1 MHGPIHRNGPR
12 ITAALGTAAVLLLTL
27 GSVAVASVD
36 EPAGTDR
43 RTPVNASADRAP
55 AGLDGGPLWRAKAQP
70 TPAASTSVS
79 AGDTASVLA
88 SASAR
93 ASADAMASGTR
104 APADPDV
111 VTATVTATSTMNGV
125 VATATATVTAT
136 ATTGTGETGAGLP
149 TAGTLQIT
157 PSGAARGGADHM
169 NATDSSDPSGATEL
183 ALLISVTASAAA
195 GTILV
200 VRRLQRRATGGR
212 H

>member
-12 ITAALGTAAVLLLTL
+12 IAAALSTAAVLLTL
-27 GSVAVASVD
+27 ASTAATSVD
-36 EPAGTDR
+36 KPAGPNR
-43 RTPVNASADRAP
+43 LTPVSTSADRAP
-55 AGLDGGPLWRAKAQP
+55 AGRNGEPLSPAKAQP
-70 TPAASTSVS
+70 TPAASASDS
-79 AGDTASVLA
+79 AGGTASALA

-104 APADPDV
+104 APAAPDV

-136 ATTGTGETGAGLP
+136 ATNGTGETGAGLP
-149 TAGTLQIT
+149 SAGTLQIT

-169 NATDSSDPSGATEL
+169 NATDSSEPSGATEL
-183 ALLISVTASAAA
+183 ALVISVTASAAA